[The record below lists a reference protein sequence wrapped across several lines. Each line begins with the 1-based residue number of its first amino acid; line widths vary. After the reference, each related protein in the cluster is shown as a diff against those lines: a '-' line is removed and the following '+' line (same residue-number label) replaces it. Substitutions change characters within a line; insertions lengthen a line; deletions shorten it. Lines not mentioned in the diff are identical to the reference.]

1 MTLETTC
8 RMRRDELLGLLDSM
22 TPIEQQ
28 RITAEI
34 AVQPPPAELV
44 VRFKQPTVLERRL
57 LVIAGSF
64 VLTCMVGFAA
74 LLL

>member
-34 AVQPPPAELV
+34 AIAAPPTDFAI
-44 VRFKQPTVLERRL
+44 RFKQPTVLERRL
-57 LVIAGSF
+57 LVITASF
-64 VLTCMVGFAA
+64 LVTFTLGLVAA
-74 LLL
+74 LV

>member
-1 MTLETTC
+1 MSLETTC

-34 AVQPPPAELV
+34 AVPPSAAELV
-44 VRFKQPTVLERRL
+44 IRFKQPTVLERRL

-64 VLTCMVGFAA
+64 VVTCMLGFAA

>member
-1 MTLETTC
+1 
-8 RMRRDELLGLLDSM
+8 MRRDELLGLLDSM

-44 VRFKQPTVLERRL
+44 IRFKQPTVLERRL

>member
-1 MTLETTC
+1 MSLETTC

-44 VRFKQPTVLERRL
+44 IRFKQPTLLERRL

-74 LLL
+74 LFL

>member
-44 VRFKQPTVLERRL
+44 IRFKQPTVLERRL

>member
-34 AVQPPPAELV
+34 AVQPPPADLV
-44 VRFKQPTVLERRL
+44 IRFKQPTLLERRL
-57 LVIAGSF
+57 LVITGSF
-64 VLTCMVGFAA
+64 VITFVVGLVAV
-74 LLL
+74 LV